1 MLTILIAVVWKK
13 KWTSKKQV
21 DGDCVVYDCV
31 VYDCARSSIVD
42 KRLQNAKKKVN
53 GFFYSTISS
62 ENQFTSNPLKQ
73 TERTMQLNVIKNMN
87 GGGAIGN
94 SKENSN

>member
-1 MLTILIAVVWKK
+1 MDKCTVPAHSAHHADNSYRSRLKK
-13 KWTSKKQV
+13 KMTSKKQV
-21 DGDCVVYDCV
+21 DGDCV

-42 KRLQNAKKKVN
+42 KRLQNAKKKGN

-73 TERTMQLNVIKNMN
+73 TERSNAIKRD
-87 GGGAIGN
+87 
-94 SKENSN
+94 

>member
-21 DGDCVVYDCV
+21 DGDCVVYH
-31 VYDCARSSIVD
+31 CARSSIVD
-42 KRLQNAKKKVN
+42 KRLQNAKKKGN

-73 TERTMQLNVIKNMN
+73 TERSNAMQLNVIKNMN
-87 GGGAIGN
+87 GGGATGN